1 MVILGEDTTTYVGF
15 QQMLDE
21 ERLHSSFDLTK
32 EEEMEKLATFVK
44 EKFPQPRWHILRLP
58 AKARSNGEVL
68 DKFRQICAR
77 EGWIVSNHNAQD
89 RVGEIDT
96 HLKKAP
102 RSHAFLIIKEFW
114 RASKRL
120 EDSYIGIVHE
130 PATKVPDVNVTAQ
143 GLIARLC
150 GNNKRRGPGAPHAF
164 GNVQMIKDYL
174 AWFNVGGDFTKVKS
188 YKSRQ
193 LKVTKGKVRAAK
205 DSFAHPSNVGGLE
218 GKAPK
223 KQKDFSLSEFYKN
236 KREVKDDW
244 DMLINWQ
251 HEDLKKLS
259 QTSPWIVQT
268 CNANGGTSGQHTHYS
283 FKGTLHPI
291 PTEEEA
297 AKMTDFGRFGGGVR
311 CMPVLNKEGEL
322 VYQVIYKEAWLLKSS
337 AAAASVAAL
346 HAP

>member
-1 MVILGEDTTTYVGF
+1 
-15 QQMLDE
+15 
-21 ERLHSSFDLTK
+21 
-32 EEEMEKLATFVK
+32 
-44 EKFPQPRWHILRLP
+44 
-58 AKARSNGEVL
+58 
-68 DKFRQICAR
+68 
-77 EGWIVSNHNAQD
+77 
-89 RVGEIDT
+89 
-96 HLKKAP
+96 
-102 RSHAFLIIKEFW
+102 
-114 RASKRL
+114 L

-130 PATKVPDVNVTAQ
+130 PATKLPDVNVTAQ

-150 GNNKRRGPGAPHAF
+150 GNNKRRGSGAPHAF

-283 FKGTLHPI
+283 FKGTLHTI

-337 AAAASVAAL
+337 AAAASAVAL